1 MSGYVCP
8 RCHGHLTVRLEPGEA
23 CPDCASTDA
32 WQHYRTR
39 KLVIDRE
46 ALAAAVP
53 ADRPAPP
60 MLRRGYLLPAAAAL
74 SGLACLWA
82 TLGNFAS
89 ARLGPLDAL
98 QAQWIGVAR
107 WTTLAGLATLGLA
120 ISAIVGLRRGR
131 LFRSVPLLATSLTAM
146 IAGAAALVI
155 GGAFWLQSAHLF
167 GWKHVCM
174 PSLTTVAGSPQT
186 RAIMNATAVILA
198 PDAHGDARGVAIG
211 SGAVISSV
219 GDRTWIVTCSHV
231 AMPYAATAA
240 FRDAAAAHPV
250 WVYFSDGRDAEGE
263 VSWVAQPPLDVAI
276 VSVEI
281 ADPPPPVPVSPDAG
295 AVGANAPVCFVP
307 NPFRN
312 GWLSRYGKVLRRE
325 PHRTPA
331 GDYSL
336 FLTDLPVQPGDSG
349 TGLFD
354 SRGHLVGLNFYLRS
368 DNGKPQV
375 ISLPAE
381 TMDRVMHLIRDDALE
396 RLDRR

>member
-1 MSGYVCP
+1 MSGYECP
-8 RCHGHLTVRLEPGEA
+8 RCHAHLTVRLEPGET
-23 CPDCASTDA
+23 CPDCRSADA
-32 WQHYRTR
+32 WQHYRGR
-39 KLVIDRE
+39 KLVLDRE

-53 ADRPAPP
+53 ADQPASPVRP
-60 MLRRGYLLPAAAAL
+60 RRYALPAAAAIA
-74 SGLACLWA
+74 GAVCLWA
-82 TLGNFAS
+82 TLANFSS
-89 ARLGPLDAL
+89 ARLGPLSAL
-98 QAQWIGVAR
+98 QAQWVAVAR
-107 WTTLAGLATLGLA
+107 WTTLTGISTLGLA
-120 ISAIVGLRRGR
+120 IVALVRLRRSR
-131 LFRSVPLLATSLTAM
+131 LFRSLPLLAMSLGAT

-155 GGAFWLQSAHLF
+155 GCAFWLQSAHLF
-167 GWKHVCM
+167 GWEHVSM
-174 PSLTTVAGSPQT
+174 PALGPVSVSPQT

-198 PDAHGDARGVAIG
+198 PDAHGDARGIAIG

-240 FRDAAAAHPV
+240 FRDAAAAQPV
-250 WVYFSDGRDAEGE
+250 WVYFSDGRHAEGR

-281 ADPPPPVPVSPDAG
+281 PAPPTPVPVSSDAG

-312 GWLSRYGKVLRRE
+312 GWLSRHGKVLKRE

-331 GDYSL
+331 GAYSL
-336 FLTDLPVQPGDSG
+336 FLTNLPVQPGDSG

-381 TMDRVMHLIRDDALE
+381 TMERVMHLIRDDALE